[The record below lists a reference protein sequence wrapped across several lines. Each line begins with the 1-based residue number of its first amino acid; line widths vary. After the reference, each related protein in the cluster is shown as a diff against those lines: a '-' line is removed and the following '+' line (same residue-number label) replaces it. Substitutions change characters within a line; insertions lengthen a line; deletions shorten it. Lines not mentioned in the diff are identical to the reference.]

1 MSLRLMFL
9 GDVNIGGDVTR
20 AAGKHP
26 PAWFWGDTLPL
37 LQDVDGVIANLE
49 CPVTVREAPYDE
61 AFKAVLM
68 RADPA
73 ALPVLTEANIRAV
86 ALANN
91 HTLDR
96 RAEGLEDT
104 LDHLAA
110 AGIAAAGAGLN
121 DPEAQKP
128 AVFDV
133 AGVRVGLLSATDN
146 MPWFA
151 ATPTRAGLNHL
162 NVYNRDIVYRRL
174 ERWVAEAR
182 GQGAEIV
189 VLSLHWGPNYRLM
202 PPRRFQR
209 FARAAIDRGVAIVH
223 GHSAHVVQ
231 PVERHGDGLILYDTG
246 DALDDYWRFL
256 GYSNNWSYL
265 FEIAFEN
272 SRPARLKLW
281 PISLH
286 RSPPIRR
293 ATAAEARPM
302 NRRLMRRSRRFGT
315 QFHEQDDGS
324 LVLG

>member
-1 MSLRLMFL
+1 MFL

-20 AAGKHP
+20 AAAARP

-37 LQDVDGVIANLE
+37 LQGADGAIANLE
-49 CPVTVREAPYDE
+49 CPVTVREAPWDE
-61 AFKAVLM
+61 TFKAVLM

-73 ALPVLTEANIRAV
+73 ALPILSAGNVRAV

-96 RAEGLEDT
+96 RWEGLLDT
-104 LDHLAA
+104 LGHLDA
-110 AGIAAAGAGLN
+110 AGIAAAGAGP
-121 DPEAQKP
+121 DDGAAQAP

-133 AGVRVGLLSATDN
+133 GGIRVGLLSATDN

-151 ATPTRAGLNHL
+151 AGPNKPGLNHL
-162 NVYNRDIVYRRL
+162 NIYNRDIVYRRL
-174 ERWVAEAR
+174 ERWVATAR
-182 GQGAEIV
+182 EEGAEVI
-189 VLSLHWGPNYRLM
+189 VLSLHWGPNYRLL

-209 FARAAIDRGVAIVH
+209 FARAAIDRGVTVVH

-246 DALDDYWRFL
+246 GALDDYWRFL

-272 SRPARLKLW
+272 ARPTGLKLW
-281 PISLH
+281 PISLR

-293 ATAAEARPM
+293 ATPEEARRI
-302 NRRLMRRSRRFGT
+302 NARLMRRSANFGT
-315 QFHEQDDGS
+315 DFDGEEDGS
-324 LVLG
+324 LTLA